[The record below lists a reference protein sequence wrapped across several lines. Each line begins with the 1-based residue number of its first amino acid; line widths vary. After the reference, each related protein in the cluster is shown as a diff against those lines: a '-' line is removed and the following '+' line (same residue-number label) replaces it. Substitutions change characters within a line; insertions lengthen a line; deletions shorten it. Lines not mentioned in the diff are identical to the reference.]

1 MADPLSEP
9 ATGGREQAMSVG
21 TRIDPA
27 RRGEGAEH
35 GREGFG
41 GRFTTPLYLGS
52 ILNPVNSS
60 LIATALVPIA
70 AALHVSV
77 GSTAILISSLYV
89 TCAVAQ
95 PAAGRLA
102 EEFGPRRVF
111 TAGILMVLAAGVIG
125 ALGRGIAVLIVA
137 RVLIGA
143 GTSTGYPAAMLL
155 IRRRAKAAG
164 MSEPPRNVLG
174 GIAVAGAATVAIGPA
189 VGGVLIG
196 WFGWQTAFWI
206 NLPCAALALAL
217 TLRWIPADPQVE
229 RAGSAR
235 ELASR
240 LDLAGMAA
248 FAATL
253 ISLLA
258 FLNALPTVHPL
269 PLILTAAFGAA
280 LVAWE
285 LRAASPFLDV
295 RLLVSNPALTRT
307 YLRNGMTLLGTYVIM
322 YGLTEWL
329 ESARGMSTYEAGIVL
344 IPMGALSALC
354 ARLASRSPRVRGK
367 LTFSA
372 VLLLI
377 GAVASLPLTAHSP
390 VLAVVAV
397 TALFGL
403 TSGASTVA
411 NQTVLYQESP
421 PERIGVA
428 SGLLRTFGYLG
439 SIASAAI
446 TSVAFHT
453 RVDDSGMH
461 EISWVLIA
469 VSAVVLAMTV
479 LDRRLKAADIE
490 LTTNHVKS

>member
-1 MADPLSEP
+1 
-9 ATGGREQAMSVG
+9 MSVG
-21 TRIDPA
+21 IQAESRPQGTDDA
-27 RRGEGAEH
+27 GSGAP
-35 GREGFG
+35 FSA
-41 GRFTTPLYLGS
+41 RFTTPLYLGS

-70 AALHVSV
+70 TALHVSV

-102 EEFGPRRVF
+102 EEFGPRRIFV
-111 TAGILMVLAAGVIG
+111 AGVLMVLVAGLIG
-125 ALGRGIAVLIVA
+125 AVGRDMGMLLVA

-143 GTSTGYPAAMLL
+143 GTSAGYPAAMLL
-155 IRRRAKAAG
+155 IRRRAERAG

-174 GIAVAGAATVAIGPA
+174 GIAVAGAATIAIGPA
-189 VGGVLIG
+189 IGGVMIG

-206 NLPCAALALAL
+206 NLPVAALALVL
-217 TLRWIPADPQVE
+217 TLRWIPEDDRVARTNSV
-229 RAGSAR
+229 R
-235 ELASR
+235 ELAAR
-240 LDLAGMAA
+240 LDAAGMLA

-253 ISLLA
+253 ITLLV
-258 FLNALPTVHPL
+258 FLNALPAAHWWV
-269 PLILTAAFGAA
+269 LILAVAFGAA
-280 LVAWE
+280 LTAWE
-285 LRAASPFLDV
+285 LRTASPFLDV
-295 RLLVSNPALTRT
+295 RLLASNPALTRT

-329 ESARGMSTYEAGIVL
+329 ESARGMSAEQAGLLL

-354 ARLASRSPRVRGK
+354 ARVASRSPRVRGK

-372 VLLLI
+372 LVLFI

-390 VLAVVAV
+390 VSAVIGV

-403 TSGASTVA
+403 TSGASVVA
-411 NQTVLYQESP
+411 NQTVLYRESP

-428 SGLLRTFGYLG
+428 SGLLRTSGYLG
-439 SIASAAI
+439 STASAAI
-446 TSVAFHT
+446 TSFAFHT

-461 EISWVLIA
+461 EISWVLVA

-479 LDRRLKAADIE
+479 LDRRLKATDAE
-490 LTTNHVKS
+490 LEAAARR